1 MDINKILT
9 HALKREA
16 SDIHLKHGV
25 KPVIRRHGKLEV
37 LDSSYER
44 ANGKDIAKMALSLMT
59 PSQKDYF
66 KENNEIDMGYNISG
80 LGRFRLNVFKQ
91 MGLARAVFRNIPLT
105 VPDFQALHLPRV
117 VEQIAN
123 FERGLVLITGV
134 TGSGKTTTSAS
145 IVDYINK
152 HKKKHIIT
160 IEDPIEFAL
169 PDRRSLVSQRELRSD
184 TPSFAS
190 ALRSALR
197 QDPDVIFVGEMRDQ
211 ETVNTA
217 LLAAETGHLVIS
229 TLHTANTQESMSR
242 ILMHYESHKQIQIRN
257 QLANTLKAIICQRLA
272 NRKDGGG
279 FIPSVE
285 VMINN
290 TRIKELIIDPQRT
303 SEIHS
308 AIEDGFVSFG
318 MQSFDQS
325 LMQLITN
332 GIIDYGEAERLSTNA
347 KDFAL
352 RYKGIKSGSDRRWKD
367 FEKTAIESKTYWD
380 NVPNLEVESIV
391 IEPKSRSKRRKHKK

>member
-9 HALKREA
+9 HALQREA
-16 SDIHLKHGV
+16 SDIHLKNGV
-25 KPVIRRHGKLEV
+25 KPVIRRHGQLEV

-44 ANGKDIAKMALSLMT
+44 INGKDIAEMALSLMST
-59 PSQKDYF
+59 SQKHSF
-66 KENNEIDMGYNISG
+66 QKNNEIDMGYSVSG

-91 MGLARAVFRNIPLT
+91 MGLARAVFRNIPFK
-105 VPDFQALHLPRV
+105 VPDFQTLHLPPV

-123 FERGLVLITGV
+123 FERGLILVTGV
-134 TGSGKTTTSAS
+134 TGSGKTTTCAS
-145 IVDYINK
+145 IIDYINK
-152 HKKKHIIT
+152 NKKKHIIT

-169 PDRRSLVSQRELRSD
+169 SDRRSLISQRELRSD
-184 TPSFAS
+184 TPSFAA

-229 TLHTANTQESMSR
+229 TLHTSNTHESISR
-242 ILMHYESHKQIQIRN
+242 ILLHYESHKQIQIRN
-257 QLANTLKAIICQRLA
+257 QLSTTLKAIICQRLA
-272 NRKDGGG
+272 QKKDGTGP
-279 FIPSVE
+279 IPAVE
-285 VMINN
+285 IMINN
-290 TRIKELIIDPQRT
+290 ARIKELIEDSNRT

-308 AIEDGFVSFG
+308 AIEDGFISFG

-332 GIIDYGEAERLSTNA
+332 EIIDYGEAQKLSTNP

-352 RYKGIKSGSDRRWKD
+352 RYEGIKGGSDRKWKD
-367 FEKTAIESKTYWD
+367 FEKTAVESKTYWD
-380 NVPNLEVESIV
+380 NIPNLEIESI
-391 IEPKSRSKRRKHKK
+391 ESTETKPKKRKRKK